1 MYRARKSRKP
11 GWPTLITIILLMIV
25 IGVGLFGIHLWE
37 QRQIED
43 ELAQYED
50 STDQI
55 PLENL
60 SIAYNGKQYKLR
72 DNLDTYLFIGLDKY
86 SDTLSDPEYHTNNQ
100 QADFLILMVVDK
112 SAKSYSAIHINRDSM
127 SEIQRLGMSGKK
139 IGTFTG
145 QLALAHTFGRGGKDS
160 CRNTAQAVS
169 HFLLDI
175 PVEHYFSLTM
185 DAIAVLND
193 LVGGVTVTIEDDFS
207 AIDPSLV
214 QGKTVRLKGQQA
226 LTFVRGRMHVGDGS
240 NVSRMN
246 RQRVFIDALY
256 EQMTQKLQSDDGFAA
271 KLAKRIADYSVSDMT
286 TTDLSNLAER
296 LKDYRYTGIR
306 TISGDA
312 VKGEKYMEFYADE
325 EALRSLVVQVFC
337 RQG

>member
-1 MYRARKSRKP
+1 
-11 GWPTLITIILLMIV
+11 
-25 IGVGLFGIHLWE
+25 
-37 QRQIED
+37 
-43 ELAQYED
+43 
-50 STDQI
+50 
-55 PLENL
+55 
-60 SIAYNGKQYKLR
+60 
-72 DNLDTYLFIGLDKY
+72 
-86 SDTLSDPEYHTNNQ
+86 
-100 QADFLILMVVDK
+100 
-112 SAKSYSAIHINRDSM
+112 
-127 SEIQRLGMSGKK
+127 
-139 IGTFTG
+139 
-145 QLALAHTFGRGGKDS
+145 
-160 CRNTAQAVS
+160 
-169 HFLLDI
+169 
-175 PVEHYFSLTM
+175 M

-207 AIDPSLV
+207 AIDSSLV

-312 VKGEKYMEFYADE
+312 VQGEKYMEFYADE